1 METEKF
7 AEILGGEYKKAMKDH
22 HAFHAVSN
30 LVLIATMPFD
40 KMMLE
45 RGMSPLEILDE
56 LRTISRG
63 TLFQMT
69 EDGFDPFEIS
79 AKVAKENPAVF
90 AEFQKA
96 SVKTTILD
104 EASSEVLQ

>member
-22 HAFHAVSN
+22 HAFHAISN

-40 KMMLE
+40 KMMLD

-63 TLFQMT
+63 TLIQMT
-69 EDGFDPFEIS
+69 EDGFNPFEIS
-79 AKVAKENPAVF
+79 SKVAEENPVVY

>member
-22 HAFHAVSN
+22 HVFHAVSN

-63 TLFQMT
+63 TLIQMT
-69 EDGFDPFEIS
+69 EDGFNPFEIS
-79 AKVAKENPAVF
+79 AKVAKENPAVY

-96 SVKTTILD
+96 SIKTTILD

>member
-1 METEKF
+1 MEIEKF

-40 KMMLE
+40 KMMAD
-45 RGMSPLEILDE
+45 RGMSPLELLNE
-56 LRTISRG
+56 LQTISRG

-69 EDGFDPFEIS
+69 EDGFNPLEIS
-79 AKVAKENPAVF
+79 AKVAKENPVVY
-90 AEFQKA
+90 AEFQK
-96 SVKTTILD
+96 SNVKTTILD
-104 EASSEVLQ
+104 EPSSEVLQ